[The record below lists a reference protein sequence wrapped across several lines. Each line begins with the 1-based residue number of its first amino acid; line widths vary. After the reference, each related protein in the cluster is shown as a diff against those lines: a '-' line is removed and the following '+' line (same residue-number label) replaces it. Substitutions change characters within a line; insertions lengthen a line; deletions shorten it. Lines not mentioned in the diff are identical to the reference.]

1 MEEKLSRLILVPIA
15 AVLFLMI
22 GYQYVCPADSN
33 TCYFRN
39 DDKGLFQRYSSGFEL
54 VYTEPETDE
63 DLPSKIT
70 SKFNFTERDLD
81 RHAEFNIR
89 GDDVMVFLHIQ
100 KTGGTTFGRHLVKNI
115 QLEQPCDCMPGQ
127 RKCTCHRPGKAE
139 SWLFSRF
146 STGWSCGLHADWTEL
161 TSCVPVVMNKRDKKN
176 VQKSKSKTTA
186 LHPCLSGH
194 LVFLEV
200 FLGFLDRLHTSIP
213 GAFPLSP
220 KIASHIWSH
229 TRLPAHRFSPHLLN
243 LRLLNFYYIT
253 MLRDPVSRYLS
264 EWKHVQ
270 RGATWKTAL
279 HMCDGRPPTQDELPA
294 CYSGEDWT
302 GVSLADFMN
311 CPSNLANNRQ
321 VRMLAD
327 LSLVG
332 CYNMSSM
339 SELERGHVLLAS
351 AKANLRNMAF
361 FGLTEFQRK
370 TQYLFERTF
379 GLRFIRAFTQINSTR
394 AASVGIS
401 EKVRWRIEGLNALDV
416 ELYEYAKEL
425 FLRRYQYNRQRQHQ
439 EERLRRRQERQQRQ
453 RLHRTYLAELWR
465 LGGGE
470 EEEDEEEEVKVLE
483 VVATTEDYSSQV
495 VRW

>member
-1 MEEKLSRLILVPIA
+1 MEEKFNRLIFIPIA
-15 AVLFLMI
+15 AALFLMI

-33 TCYFRN
+33 TCYFRSE
-39 DDKGLFQRYSSGFEL
+39 DQGLFQRYSSGFKSLYPEL
-54 VYTEPETDE
+54 EADE

-70 SKFNFTERDLD
+70 ARFNFTERDLD
-81 RHAEFNIR
+81 RQVDFNIR

-115 QLEQPCDCMPGQ
+115 QLEQPCDCLPGQ

-161 TSCVPVVMNKRDKKN
+161 TSCVPVVMNKRDKKSA
-176 VQKSKSKTTA
+176 QRRK
-186 LHPCLSGH
+186 
-194 LVFLEV
+194 
-200 FLGFLDRLHTSIP
+200 R
-213 GAFPLSP
+213 
-220 KIASHIWSH
+220 
-229 TRLPAHRFSPHLLN
+229 
-243 LRLLNFYYIT
+243 NFYYIT

-279 HMCDGRPPTQDELPA
+279 HMCDGRAPTQEELPA
-294 CYSGEDWT
+294 CYNGDDWT
-302 GVSLADFMN
+302 GVPLADFMN

-361 FGLTEFQRK
+361 YGLTEFQRK

-401 EKVRWRIEGLNALDV
+401 EKVRWRIEGLNALDM

-439 EERLRRRQERQQRQ
+439 EERLRRRQERHHRQ
-453 RLHRTYLAELWR
+453 KLHRTYLAELWR
-465 LGGGE
+465 LGGGGG
-470 EEEDEEEEVKVLE
+470 EEEDEEQDVVKVLE
-483 VVATTEDYSSQV
+483 NVATTEDYSSQV

>member
-1 MEEKLSRLILVPIA
+1 MEEKFNRLIFIPVA

-22 GYQYVCPADSN
+22 WYQYLCPADSN
-33 TCYFRN
+33 TCSFGG
-39 DDKGLFQRYSSGFEL
+39 DDKGLLQRYSSGFDL
-54 VYTEPETDE
+54 LHAEPDSDS

-70 SKFNFTERDLD
+70 SRFNFTERERDLD
-81 RHAEFNIR
+81 RHVAFDIR

-115 QLEQPCDCMPGQ
+115 QLERPCDCVPGQ

-161 TSCVPVVMNKRDKKN
+161 TSCVPPPRRPRRKT
-176 VQKSKSKTTA
+176 KSN
-186 LHPCLSGH
+186 G
-194 LVFLEV
+194 
-200 FLGFLDRLHTSIP
+200 
-213 GAFPLSP
+213 
-220 KIASHIWSH
+220 
-229 TRLPAHRFSPHLLN
+229 
-243 LRLLNFYYIT
+243 NFYYIT

-270 RGATWKTAL
+270 RGATWKTAI

-302 GVSLADFMN
+302 GVPLADFMN

-339 SELERGHVLLAS
+339 SALERGQVLLAS
-351 AKANLRNMAF
+351 AKTNLRNMAF
-361 FGLTEFQRK
+361 YGLTEFQRK

-379 GLRFIRAFTQINSTR
+379 GLRFIQAFTQINSTR

-425 FLRRYQYNRQRQHQ
+425 FLQRYQYNRQRQHQ
-439 EERLRRRQERQQRQ
+439 EERRV
-453 RLHRTYLAELWR
+453 AE
-465 LGGGE
+465 E
-470 EEEDEEEEVKVLE
+470 M
-483 VVATTEDYSSQV
+483 ATTTEDYSSQV
-495 VRW
+495 ERW

>member
-1 MEEKLSRLILVPIA
+1 MEEKFNRLIFIPVA

-33 TCYFRN
+33 TCYFRR
-39 DDKGLFQRYSSGFEL
+39 DEKGLFQRYSSGFEL
-54 VYTEPETDE
+54 VYTEPEPDE

-70 SKFNFTERDLD
+70 SRFNFTERDLD
-81 RHAEFNIR
+81 RHVDFNIR

-127 RKCTCHRPGKAE
+127 RKCTCHRPGKSE

-161 TSCVPVVMNKRDKKN
+161 TSCVPGVMNKRDKKSA
-176 VQKSKSKTTA
+176 QKNK
-186 LHPCLSGH
+186 
-194 LVFLEV
+194 
-200 FLGFLDRLHTSIP
+200 R
-213 GAFPLSP
+213 
-220 KIASHIWSH
+220 
-229 TRLPAHRFSPHLLN
+229 
-243 LRLLNFYYIT
+243 NFYYIT

-361 FGLTEFQRK
+361 YGLTEFQRK

-401 EKVRWRIEGLNALDV
+401 EKVRWRIEGLNALDM

-439 EERLRRRQERQQRQ
+439 EERLRRRQERQ

-465 LGGGE
+465 LGGG
-470 EEEDEEEEVKVLE
+470 EDEEEEVKVLE

>member
-1 MEEKLSRLILVPIA
+1 MEEKFSRLVFIPVA

-22 GYQYVCPADSN
+22 GYQYVCPADSGG
-33 TCYFRN
+33 CPFRGTG
-39 DDKGLFQRYSSGFEL
+39 DRLLRLEEQPD
-54 VYTEPETDE
+54 PDP
-63 DLPSKIT
+63 PSTIT
-70 SKFNFTERDLD
+70 ARFNFSQRDLERQLRFD
-81 RHAEFNIR
+81 IR
-89 GDDVMVFLHIQ
+89 GEDVMVFLHIQ
-100 KTGGTTFGRHLVKNI
+100 KTGGTTFGRHLVRNI
-115 QLEQPCDCMPGQ
+115 QLERPCECAAGQ
-127 RKCTCHRPGKAE
+127 RKCSCHRPGSAE

-161 TSCVPVVMNKRDKKN
+161 SRCVPALMSRRGKK
-176 VQKSKSKTTA
+176 
-186 LHPCLSGH
+186 
-194 LVFLEV
+194 
-200 FLGFLDRLHTSIP
+200 
-213 GAFPLSP
+213 SP
-220 KIASHIWSH
+220 QRA
-229 TRLPAHRFSPHLLN
+229 R
-243 LRLLNFYYIT
+243 NFYYIT

-279 HMCDGRPPTQDELPA
+279 HMCDGRPPTQDELPS

-302 GVSLADFMN
+302 GVPLADFMN

-339 SELERGHVLLAS
+339 SELERGRVLLAS
-351 AKANLRNMAF
+351 AKSNLRNMAF
-361 FGLTEFQRK
+361 YGLTEFQRK

-401 EKVRWRIEGLNALDV
+401 EKVRWRIEGLNALDM
-416 ELYEYAKEL
+416 ELYDYAKEL
-425 FLRRYQYNRQRQHQ
+425 FLRRYQDNRQRQHQ
-439 EERLRRRQERQQRQ
+439 EERLRRRQERQERQ
-453 RLHRTYLAELWR
+453 RMHRTYLAELWG
-465 LGGGE
+465 LGGGWGPE
-470 EEEDEEEEVKVLE
+470 DEEDEEEVEVKVLE
-483 VVATTEDYSSQV
+483 EVATTEDYSSQV

>member
-1 MEEKLSRLILVPIA
+1 MEEKFNRLIFVPIA

-33 TCYFRN
+33 TCYFRSN
-39 DDKGLFQRYSSGFEL
+39 EKGLFQRYSSGFDF
-54 VYTEPETDE
+54 VYTEPEADE
-63 DLPSKIT
+63 DLPSRIT

-81 RHAEFNIR
+81 RHVDFNIR

-115 QLEQPCDCMPGQ
+115 QLEQPCDCMSGQ

-161 TSCVPVVMNKRDKKN
+161 TSCVPVVMNKRDKKSA
-176 VQKSKSKTTA
+176 QKSK
-186 LHPCLSGH
+186 
-194 LVFLEV
+194 
-200 FLGFLDRLHTSIP
+200 R
-213 GAFPLSP
+213 
-220 KIASHIWSH
+220 
-229 TRLPAHRFSPHLLN
+229 
-243 LRLLNFYYIT
+243 NFYYIT

-270 RGATWKTAL
+270 RGATWKTAI

-294 CYSGEDWT
+294 CYSGDDWT
-302 GVSLADFMN
+302 GVPLGDFMN

-332 CYNMSSM
+332 CYNMSFM
-339 SELERGHVLLAS
+339 SELERGRLLLAS

-361 FGLTEFQRK
+361 YGLTEFQRK

-379 GLRFIRAFTQINSTR
+379 GLHFIRAFTQINSTR
-394 AASVGIS
+394 AASVDIT
-401 EKVRWRIEGLNALDV
+401 EKVRWRIEGLNALDM

-425 FLRRYQYNRQRQHQ
+425 FLQRYQYNRQKQHQ

-453 RLHRTYLAELWR
+453 RMHRTYLADLWR
-465 LGGGE
+465 LGGGGGGE
-470 EEEDEEEEVKVLE
+470 EEEKGEVKVLDE
-483 VVATTEDYSSQV
+483 VATTEDYSSQV

>member
-1 MEEKLSRLILVPIA
+1 MEEKFNRLIFIPIA
-15 AVLFLMI
+15 ALLFLMI

-33 TCYFRN
+33 TCYFRS

-54 VYTEPETDE
+54 LYAEDVDE

-81 RHAEFNIR
+81 RHVDFNIR

-127 RKCTCHRPGKAE
+127 RKCTCHRPGRAE

-161 TSCVPVVMNKRDKKN
+161 TSCVPVVMNKRDKKS
-176 VQKSKSKTTA
+176 VQKNK
-186 LHPCLSGH
+186 
-194 LVFLEV
+194 
-200 FLGFLDRLHTSIP
+200 R
-213 GAFPLSP
+213 
-220 KIASHIWSH
+220 
-229 TRLPAHRFSPHLLN
+229 
-243 LRLLNFYYIT
+243 NFYYIT

-302 GVSLADFMN
+302 GVPLADFMS

-332 CYNMSSM
+332 CYNMSSV
-339 SELERGHVLLAS
+339 SELDRGRLLLAS

-361 FGLTEFQRK
+361 YGLTEFQRK

-439 EERLRRRQERQQRQ
+439 EERQRRWQERQQRQ
-453 RLHRTYLAELWR
+453 RMHRTYLAELWR
-465 LGGGE
+465 LGGGGGG
-470 EEEDEEEEVKVLE
+470 EEEDVKALE
-483 VVATTEDYSSQV
+483 AVATTEDYSSQV

>member
-1 MEEKLSRLILVPIA
+1 MEEKFNRLIFIPIA

-33 TCYFRN
+33 TCYFRS

-54 VYTEPETDE
+54 VYTEPEADE

-70 SKFNFTERDLD
+70 SKFNFTERNLD
-81 RHAEFNIR
+81 RHVDFKIR

-115 QLEQPCDCMPGQ
+115 QLEQPCDCMAGQ
-127 RKCTCHRPGKAE
+127 RKCTCHRPGRAD

-161 TSCVPVVMNKRDKKN
+161 TSCVPTVMNKRDKKS
-176 VQKSKSKTTA
+176 VQKNK
-186 LHPCLSGH
+186 
-194 LVFLEV
+194 
-200 FLGFLDRLHTSIP
+200 R
-213 GAFPLSP
+213 
-220 KIASHIWSH
+220 
-229 TRLPAHRFSPHLLN
+229 
-243 LRLLNFYYIT
+243 NFYYIT

-279 HMCDGRPPTQDELPA
+279 HMCDGRSPTEDELPA
-294 CYSGEDWT
+294 CYSGDDWT
-302 GVSLADFMN
+302 GVPLIDFMS

-332 CYNMSSM
+332 CYNMSSV
-339 SELERGHVLLAS
+339 SELERGQVLLAS
-351 AKANLRNMAF
+351 AKANLLNMAF

-425 FLRRYQYNRQRQHQ
+425 FLRRYQYSRQKQHQ
-439 EERLRRRQERQQRQ
+439 EERLRRWQERQQRQ
-453 RLHRTYLAELWR
+453 RLHRTYLSELWR
-465 LGGGE
+465 LGGGGGE
-470 EEEDEEEEVKVLE
+470 EEEEQMKGLEE
-483 VVATTEDYSSQV
+483 VATTEDYSSQV

>member
-1 MEEKLSRLILVPIA
+1 MLPQLWETIKPNKSYAWLNILV
-15 AVLFLMI
+15 
-22 GYQYVCPADSN
+22 S
-33 TCYFRN
+33 
-39 DDKGLFQRYSSGFEL
+39 GLKYL
-54 VYTEPETDE
+54 C
-63 DLPSKIT
+63 
-70 SKFNFTERDLD
+70 
-81 RHAEFNIR
+81 
-89 GDDVMVFLHIQ
+89 LH
-100 KTGGTTFGRHLVKNI
+100 R
-115 QLEQPCDCMPGQ
+115 
-127 RKCTCHRPGKAE
+127 
-139 SWLFSRF
+139 S
-146 STGWSCGLHADWTEL
+146 
-161 TSCVPVVMNKRDKKN
+161 
-176 VQKSKSKTTA
+176 
-186 LHPCLSGH
+186 
-194 LVFLEV
+194 
-200 FLGFLDRLHTSIP
+200 
-213 GAFPLSP
+213 
-220 KIASHIWSH
+220 
-229 TRLPAHRFSPHLLN
+229 
-243 LRLLNFYYIT
+243 FYYIT

-302 GVSLADFMN
+302 GVPLTDFMN

-339 SELERGHVLLAS
+339 SELERGRVLLAS

-425 FLRRYQYNRQRQHQ
+425 FLRRYQYNRQSQHQ

-453 RLHRTYLAELWR
+453 RLHRNYLAELLR
-465 LGGGE
+465 LGGGGA
-470 EEEDEEEEVKVLE
+470 EEEDVEEEVKVPEE
-483 VVATTEDYSSQV
+483 VVTTEDYSSQV

>member
-1 MEEKLSRLILVPIA
+1 MEEKFNRLIFIPVA

-22 GYQYVCPADSN
+22 WYQYLCPADSN
-33 TCYFRN
+33 TCSFGG
-39 DDKGLFQRYSSGFEL
+39 DDKGLLQRYSSGFDL
-54 VYTEPETDE
+54 LHAEPDSDS

-70 SKFNFTERDLD
+70 SRFNFTERERDLD
-81 RHAEFNIR
+81 RHVAFDIR

-115 QLEQPCDCMPGQ
+115 QLERPCDCVPGQ

-161 TSCVPVVMNKRDKKN
+161 TSCVPLVMNKRDKKTAE
-176 VQKSKSKTTA
+176 KSKSK
-186 LHPCLSGH
+186 
-194 LVFLEV
+194 
-200 FLGFLDRLHTSIP
+200 R
-213 GAFPLSP
+213 
-220 KIASHIWSH
+220 
-229 TRLPAHRFSPHLLN
+229 
-243 LRLLNFYYIT
+243 NFYYIT

-270 RGATWKTAL
+270 RGATWKTAI

-302 GVSLADFMN
+302 GVPLADFMN

-339 SELERGHVLLAS
+339 SALERGQVLLAS
-351 AKANLRNMAF
+351 AKTNLRNMAF
-361 FGLTEFQRK
+361 YGLTEFQRK

-379 GLRFIRAFTQINSTR
+379 GLRFIQAFTQINSTR

-425 FLRRYQYNRQRQHQ
+425 FLQRYQYNRQRQHQ
-439 EERLRRRQERQQRQ
+439 EERLRRRQERQHRR
-453 RLHRTYLAELWR
+453 RLHRTYLPDLWR
-465 LGGGE
+465 LGGGGGRGRG
-470 EEEDEEEEVKVLE
+470 DEEEEGE
-483 VVATTEDYSSQV
+483 VRVAEEMATTTEDYSSQV
-495 VRW
+495 ERW

>member
-1 MEEKLSRLILVPIA
+1 MEEKFNRLLFVPIA

-33 TCYFRN
+33 TCYFRG
-39 DDKGLFQRYSSGFEL
+39 DEKGLFQRYSSGYES
-54 VYTEPETDE
+54 VYPDDADE

-70 SKFNFTERDLD
+70 TKFNFTERDLD
-81 RHAEFNIR
+81 RHVDFNIR

-161 TSCVPVVMNKRDKKN
+161 TSCVPVVMNKRDKKSA
-176 VQKSKSKTTA
+176 QKSK
-186 LHPCLSGH
+186 
-194 LVFLEV
+194 
-200 FLGFLDRLHTSIP
+200 R
-213 GAFPLSP
+213 
-220 KIASHIWSH
+220 
-229 TRLPAHRFSPHLLN
+229 
-243 LRLLNFYYIT
+243 NFYYIT

-279 HMCDGRPPTQDELPA
+279 HMCDGRPATQDELPA
-294 CYSGEDWT
+294 CYSGDDWT
-302 GVSLADFMN
+302 GVPLADFMN

-361 FGLTEFQRK
+361 YGLTEFQRK

-425 FLRRYQYNRQRQHQ
+425 FLRRYQYQRQQQHQ
-439 EERLRRRQERQQRQ
+439 EERLRRRQLRQHRQ
-453 RLHRTYLAELWR
+453 RLHRTYWAQLLR
-465 LGGGE
+465 LGAGA
-470 EEEDEEEEVKVLE
+470 EEDEDQNEVVSTLEE
-483 VVATTEDYSSQV
+483 VATTEDYSSQV

>member
-1 MEEKLSRLILVPIA
+1 MEEKFHRLIFIPVA

-33 TCYFRN
+33 SCYLRS
-39 DDKGLFQRYSSGFEL
+39 DGKGIFQRYSSGFQL
-54 VYTEPETDE
+54 VYTDPEPDE
-63 DLPSKIT
+63 DLPSRIT
-70 SKFNFTERDLD
+70 SRFNFTERDLD
-81 RHAEFNIR
+81 RHVDFNIR

-115 QLEQPCDCMPGQ
+115 QLERPCDCMPGQ
-127 RKCTCHRPGKAE
+127 RKCTCHRPGRAE

-161 TSCVPVVMNKRDKKN
+161 TNCVPVVMNKRDKK
-176 VQKSKSKTTA
+176 SA
-186 LHPCLSGH
+186 
-194 LVFLEV
+194 
-200 FLGFLDRLHTSIP
+200 
-213 GAFPLSP
+213 
-220 KIASHIWSH
+220 
-229 TRLPAHRFSPHLLN
+229 TRNKR
-243 LRLLNFYYIT
+243 NFYYIT

-302 GVSLADFMN
+302 GVALTDFMS

-332 CYNMSSM
+332 CYNMTTV
-339 SELERGHVLLAS
+339 SELERGRVLLAS

-361 FGLTEFQRK
+361 YGLTEFQRK
-370 TQYLFERTF
+370 TQFLFERTF
-379 GLRFIRAFTQINSTR
+379 GLRFIQAFTQINSTR

-425 FLRRYQYNRQRQHQ
+425 FLQRYQHGRQRQHRQ
-439 EERLRRRQERQQRQ
+439 ERLRRWQEKQHRQ
-453 RLHRTYLAELWR
+453 RLHRTYLAQLWR
-465 LGGGE
+465 GGGAGAGE
-470 EEEDEEEEVKVLE
+470 EQEEVKGLQE
-483 VVATTEDYSSQV
+483 EQQEEVATTEDYSSQV

>member
-1 MEEKLSRLILVPIA
+1 MEEKFNRLIFIPIA

-33 TCYFRN
+33 TCYFAA
-39 DDKGLFQRYSSGFEL
+39 DGKGLFQRYSSSLEL
-54 VYTEPETDE
+54 VYTEQEADE
-63 DLPSKIT
+63 ELPSKIP

-81 RHAEFNIR
+81 RHVDFNIR

-161 TSCVPVVMNKRDKKN
+161 TSCVPVVMNKKKST
-176 VQKSKSKTTA
+176 SKSENK
-186 LHPCLSGH
+186 
-194 LVFLEV
+194 
-200 FLGFLDRLHTSIP
+200 R
-213 GAFPLSP
+213 
-220 KIASHIWSH
+220 
-229 TRLPAHRFSPHLLN
+229 
-243 LRLLNFYYIT
+243 NFYYIT

-302 GVSLADFMN
+302 GVPLVDFMN

-339 SELERGHVLLAS
+339 SELERGHQLLAS
-351 AKANLRNMAF
+351 AKTNLRNMAF

-394 AASVGIS
+394 AASVGIT
-401 EKVRWRIEGLNALDV
+401 EKVRWRIEGLNALDM

-425 FLRRYQYNRQRQHQ
+425 FLRRYQYNRQKQHQ

-453 RLHRTYLAELWR
+453 RMHRTYLAELWR
-465 LGGGE
+465 LGGGGGE
-470 EEEDEEEEVKVLE
+470 EEEKEEEEEVKVVE
-483 VVATTEDYSSQV
+483 EVATTEDYSSQV

>member
-1 MEEKLSRLILVPIA
+1 MEEKFSRLIFVPIA
-15 AVLFLMI
+15 VVIFLMI

-33 TCYFRN
+33 ICRFRS
-39 DDKGLFQRYSSGFEL
+39 DEKGLVQQRLPAFDSLYS
-54 VYTEPETDE
+54 EPEADE
-63 DLPSKIT
+63 DFPAKIT

-81 RHAEFNIR
+81 RHVDFNIR

-115 QLEQPCDCMPGQ
+115 QLEQPCDCMAGQ

-161 TSCVPVVMNKRDKKN
+161 TSCVPVVMNKKDKKN
-176 VQKSKSKTTA
+176 VQKNKK
-186 LHPCLSGH
+186 
-194 LVFLEV
+194 
-200 FLGFLDRLHTSIP
+200 
-213 GAFPLSP
+213 
-220 KIASHIWSH
+220 
-229 TRLPAHRFSPHLLN
+229 
-243 LRLLNFYYIT
+243 NFYYIT

-302 GVSLADFMN
+302 GVPLTDFMN

-339 SELERGHVLLAS
+339 SELERGSVLLAS

-425 FLRRYQYNRQRQHQ
+425 FLRRYQDSRQRQHQ

-453 RLHRTYLAELWR
+453 RLHRNYLVELLR
-465 LGGGE
+465 LGGGGAE
-470 EEEDEEEEVKVLE
+470 EEEEEEEVKVLE
-483 VVATTEDYSSQV
+483 EVVTTEDYSSQV

>member
-1 MEEKLSRLILVPIA
+1 MEEKFNRLLFVPIA

-33 TCYFRN
+33 TCYFRG
-39 DDKGLFQRYSSGFEL
+39 DDKGLFQRYSSGFDF
-54 VYTEPETDE
+54 VYPDEADE
-63 DLPSKIT
+63 DLTSKIT
-70 SKFNFTERDLD
+70 TKFNFTERDLD
-81 RHAEFNIR
+81 RHADFDIR

-176 VQKSKSKTTA
+176 TQKSK
-186 LHPCLSGH
+186 
-194 LVFLEV
+194 
-200 FLGFLDRLHTSIP
+200 R
-213 GAFPLSP
+213 
-220 KIASHIWSH
+220 
-229 TRLPAHRFSPHLLN
+229 
-243 LRLLNFYYIT
+243 NFYYIT

-279 HMCDGRPPTQDELPA
+279 HMCDGRPATQDELPA
-294 CYSGEDWT
+294 CYSGDDWT
-302 GVSLADFMN
+302 GVPLTDFMN

-361 FGLTEFQRK
+361 YGLTEFQRK

-394 AASVGIS
+394 AASIGIS

-425 FLRRYQYNRQRQHQ
+425 FLRRYQYQRQQQHQ
-439 EERLRRRQERQQRQ
+439 EERLRRRQQRQHRQ
-453 RLHRTYLAELWR
+453 RLHRTYWAQLLR
-465 LGGGE
+465 LGA
-470 EEEDEEEEVKVLE
+470 EEEDQNEVVNTLEE
-483 VVATTEDYSSQV
+483 VATTEDYSSQV

>member
-1 MEEKLSRLILVPIA
+1 MEEKFNRLIFIPIA

-33 TCYFRN
+33 TCYFRS
-39 DDKGLFQRYSSGFEL
+39 DDKGLFQRYSSGFDL
-54 VYTEPETDE
+54 VYTEPEPDE

-81 RHAEFNIR
+81 RHVDFNIR

-176 VQKSKSKTTA
+176 APKSK
-186 LHPCLSGH
+186 
-194 LVFLEV
+194 
-200 FLGFLDRLHTSIP
+200 R
-213 GAFPLSP
+213 
-220 KIASHIWSH
+220 
-229 TRLPAHRFSPHLLN
+229 
-243 LRLLNFYYIT
+243 NFYYIT

-302 GVSLADFMN
+302 GVSLADFMS

-332 CYNMSSM
+332 CYNMSSI
-339 SELERGHVLLAS
+339 SELERGRVLLAS

-361 FGLTEFQRK
+361 YGLTEFQRK

-394 AASVGIS
+394 AASIGIS

-425 FLRRYQYNRQRQHQ
+425 FLRRYQYTRQQQHQ
-439 EERLRRRQERQQRQ
+439 EERLRRWQERQQRQ
-453 RLHRTYLAELWR
+453 RLHRTYLAQLWR
-465 LGGGE
+465 LGGGGE
-470 EEEDEEEEVKVLE
+470 EEEEEVKVQE
-483 VVATTEDYSSQV
+483 EVATTEDYSSQV